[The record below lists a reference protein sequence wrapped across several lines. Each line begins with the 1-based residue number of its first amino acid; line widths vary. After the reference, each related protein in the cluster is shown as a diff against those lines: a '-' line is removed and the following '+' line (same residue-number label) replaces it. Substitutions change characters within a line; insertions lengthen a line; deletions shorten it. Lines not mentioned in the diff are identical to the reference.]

1 MYILR
6 WIVAQNIHMQEA
18 FRVQTKCTTRSR
30 AKQARIRPRRSL
42 GQRQERLF
50 AREQR
55 PVFRNPRVRMEADH
69 RGEITP
75 YGGLATAVLLA
86 KKLRLDEAVEKA
98 LGLLEFHLPY
108 GESDHVLT
116 EAYNLFVGGNC
127 LQDIENLQ
135 RSKAVQT
142 LLGSERIPDPTTAG
156 DFLRRFGPLDLKGL
170 QAAIDAA
177 RVKVWK
183 KMPRRLR
190 RTATIDIDS
199 HIKEVY
205 GECKQGADFSYTK
218 RWAYHP
224 LLVTLQETGECLRS
238 INRPGNA
245 VSADGAV
252 ETLREVFDLARGRF
266 GRLFLRGDSKFCQRE
281 IVTLCNDPRYAVG
294 FALVKEVSPNVQNMA
309 ENLPEEAW
317 RPYIPRPDKLVPP
330 PSGKPRRRRTRHRRK
345 IAQARGYRNLDTV
358 QEWLAEVPYS
368 LTKCAGL
375 FRMVIK
381 RQLIE
386 ERHGQK
392 AFVRRHLY
400 RFILSNIPSSEM
412 TPEEVMRFA
421 YGRCDQENAIE
432 QAKNGL
438 NGFRMPTGSL
448 LANAAYLLCA
458 QIAWNLRAWLSLIA
472 LPSESRPWEWKRF
485 RHAFVY
491 VAAKI
496 VSVAREA
503 VVRISAYH
511 RWARPLIR
519 AVNRLRRM
527 PFL

>member
-1 MYILR
+1 MN
-6 WIVAQNIHMQEA
+6 AQNLHTQEA

-30 AKQARIRPRRSL
+30 VKQARIRPRRSL
-42 GQRQERLF
+42 GQRQGRLF

-55 PVFRNPRVRMEADH
+55 PVFRNRRVRMEADH

-116 EAYNLFVGGNC
+116 EAYNLFVGGSC
-127 LQDIENLQ
+127 IQDIENLQ
-135 RSKAVQT
+135 RSKAVQA

-156 DFLRRFGPLDLKGL
+156 DFLRRFGPLDLKAL

-205 GECKQGADFSYTK
+205 GECKQGAGFSYTK

-238 INRPGNA
+238 INRPGNV
-245 VSADGAV
+245 VSAEGAA
-252 ETLREVFDLARGRF
+252 ETLREVFDLARGHF
-266 GRLFLRGDSKFCQRE
+266 QRLYLRGDSKFCQRE
-281 IVTLCNDPRYAVG
+281 VAALCEEARHAVR
-294 FALVKEVSPNVQNMA
+294 FALVKEASPNVQNMA
-309 ENLPEEAW
+309 ENLRESAW
-317 RPYIPRPDKLVPP
+317 TPYLPRPDKLHAPK
-330 PSGKPRRRRTRHRRK
+330 SGRHRCRRIRHRR
-345 IAQARGYRNLDTV
+345 AMALARGYRNLDTV
-358 QEWLAEVPYS
+358 REWVAEVPYS
-368 LTKCAGL
+368 LTKCPGL
-375 FRMVIK
+375 FRLIIK

-392 AFVRRHLY
+392 AFFQRHLY
-400 RFILSNIPSSEM
+400 RFVLSNIPADEM
-412 TPEEVMRFA
+412 TSKEVVRFA

-438 NGFRMPTGSL
+438 NGFRMPAGSL
-448 LANAAYLLCA
+448 LANGAYLLCA

-496 VSVAREA
+496 VWVAREA